1 MKILLIS
8 VLVLISRQDKFD
20 ELYSDL
26 KWMQYKL
33 EYSLVFDEQE
43 DQRRKEIFITNH
55 RFIEEHNDKN
65 SNLKLK
71 MNKFGH
77 LHTDEI
83 LMNNVMKKTKIT
95 KPHSIRN
102 FGDLPVKKSVDW
114 RTFGVVSPIKDQ
126 LECRSSYAFGAIGA
140 IESAYGIDDGS
151 LPILSEQEIVDCSG
165 PFGNYGCEGG
175 WPTNVFEFAKTNG
188 LLNQTFYPYTGKEG
202 ECRSNAPVRD
212 YRVVD
217 SVLIYPGDEEQL
229 VRALSNNGPVSVAM
243 DVSFREFRFY
253 SSGILNSTDCS
264 QYMLNHAILAVGY
277 NLTGKPHYIV
287 KNRYKYK

>member
-55 RFIEEHNDKN
+55 RFIEEHNAKN

-77 LHTDEI
+77 L
-83 LMNNVMKKTKIT
+83 
-95 KPHSIRN
+95 
-102 FGDLPVKKSVDW
+102 
-114 RTFGVVSPIKDQ
+114 
-126 LECRSSYAFGAIGA
+126 IGA

-151 LPILSEQEIVDCSG
+151 LPILSEQEIVDCSDI
-165 PFGNYGCEGG
+165 FGNFGCEGG
-175 WPTNVFEFAKTNG
+175 WLEYVFEFAKTNG
-188 LLNQTFYPYTGKEG
+188 LLNQSFYPYTGK
-202 ECRSNAPVRD
+202 
-212 YRVVD
+212 
-217 SVLIYPGDEEQL
+217 VL
-229 VRALSNNGPVSVAM
+229 
-243 DVSFREFRFY
+243 F
-253 SSGILNSTDCS
+253 
-264 QYMLNHAILAVGY
+264 
-277 NLTGKPHYIV
+277 K
-287 KNRYKYK
+287 